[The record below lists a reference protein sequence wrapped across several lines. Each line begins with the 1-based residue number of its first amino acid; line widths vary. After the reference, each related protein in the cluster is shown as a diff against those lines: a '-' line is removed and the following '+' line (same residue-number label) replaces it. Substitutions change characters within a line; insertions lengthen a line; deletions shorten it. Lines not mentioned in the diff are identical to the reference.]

1 VSGRGHNGFFAEG
14 TPEWVEGMFG
24 NALRFN
30 GSNKVEVP
38 DHADFHLEDAVSI
51 ALWAK
56 PEADVQP
63 PYAKFFCKQKSGEYP
78 YGIQYRASGQILR
91 ATVNA
96 SARFDTSGIPNFPGE
111 WAHLCMTY
119 DGSAV
124 ILYKDGEEVGR
135 KAASGKLQ
143 QNDLSLSIGGLLE
156 STQNLVG
163 IIDDVRLFSHAL
175 TKAEILKVMEGPP
188 AGPATKPNPAA
199 GATNVP
205 RDVVLSWTPGEFAA
219 PVNGHKVYFS
229 ENFSDVNDGI
239 GGIAQDANSYAPGRL
254 AYSTTYYWRVDE
266 VNNANP
272 ESPWTG
278 QVWNF
283 TTELFAYP
291 IENITVT
298 ASSSDTAK
306 GPENTINGS
315 GLDDSGLLHGKDPED
330 NMWLSS
336 MAGPQPTWIEFQLD
350 GVYKLHQMW
359 VWNSNTSLEAVL
371 GFGFKDVTI
380 EYSVNGTDYTTLGTT
395 HEFARAPGA
404 ADYAYNTTI
413 DFGGVAAKYVKLTA
427 TSNWGGTVPQYGLS
441 EVRFFYIPVWA
452 REPYP
457 DSGATGVDVD
467 VTLSFRAGRE
477 AATHDLYL
485 STDEQAV
492 IDGTAPVVTMTETS
506 HGPLSLDLD
515 MTYFWKINEVN
526 EAETPTTWESAIWNF
541 TTRQF
546 LVVDDFESY
555 NDLNPEDPE
564 SKRIFLTWIDGYED
578 PTNGSTVGYA
588 DPDFAA
594 GEHFVETEIVRGG
607 KQSMPFFYS
616 NTGGAA
622 YSEAELPLSPPQDW
636 TVGGAK
642 TLSLWFYGDPSN
654 TAAQMY
660 VKVNGTKVAYD
671 GNAGNLL
678 LPSWQVWSIDLAS
691 VGANLQNVTTLSIGI
706 DGNGASGKLLF
717 DDIGLYVLALAPVN
731 EWRTA
736 ADSDDAEE
744 NLAAGGIDLGSSDLE
759 LPYENTGQG
768 NPQII
773 GVRFAGIPI
782 PKGATITDAWVQF
795 RVDETKGGTEPVN
808 LIIEG
813 ELSPNPATFSSAL
826 ISNRPTTTAKVQ
838 WSVPN
843 WTNVGDS
850 GPDQTTPSIASIIQ
864 EIVNQDGWAGGAI
877 VLMFRD
883 DPANPSLGIR
893 CAMAGPRNVL
903 LHIDY
908 Q

>member
-1 VSGRGHNGFFAEG
+1 MCKQLILLTSFVFVLGLTLMSTAGAGLIGYWPLDEGAGTTVADVSGRGHNGFFAEG

-38 DHADFHLEDAVSI
+38 DHADFHLEDSVSI

-135 KAASGKLQ
+135 RAASGKLQ

-156 STQNLVG
+156 STQNFDG

-175 TKAEILKVMEGPP
+175 AKAEILKVMEGPP

-219 PVNGHKVYFS
+219 PVNGHTVYLS

-239 GGIAQDANSYAPGRL
+239 GGIAQDTNSYAPGRL

-278 QVWNF
+278 PVWNF
-283 TTELFAYP
+283 TTEPVGYA
-291 IENITVT
+291 IENITAT
-298 ASSSDTAK
+298 ASSTQAADM
-306 GPENTINGS
+306 GPENTIDGS
-315 GLDDSGLLHGKDPED
+315 GLDANDLHSMEPAD
-330 NMWLSS
+330 MWLS
-336 MAGPQPTWIEFQLD
+336 GNEPLGGWIEFQFD
-350 GVYKLHQMW
+350 KVYKLHQMW
-359 VWNSNTSLEAVL
+359 VWNSNQVIESLV
-371 GFGFKDVTI
+371 GFGLKGVTVD
-380 EYSVNGTDYTTLGTT
+380 YSTNGTDYTTLGTT

-441 EVRFFYIPVWA
+441 EVRFFHIPLRA
-452 REPYP
+452 REPSP
-457 DSGATGVDVD
+457 DSGATDVDVD

-477 AATHDLYL
+477 AAQHDVYL

-492 IDGTAPVVTMTETS
+492 IDGTAPVVTVAETS
-506 HGPLSLDLD
+506 YGPLALDLD
-515 MTYFWKINEVN
+515 VTHYWRVDEVN
-526 EAETPTTWESAIWNF
+526 EAETPTTWASNIWNF
-541 TTRQF
+541 TTTDH

-555 NDLNPEDPE
+555 NDLNPDDPE
-564 SKRIFLTWIDGYED
+564 SKRIFLTWIDGYEV
-578 PTNGSTVGYA
+578 PTNGSLVGY
-588 DPDFAA
+588 DQPPFA
-594 GEHFVETEIVRGG
+594 EQTIVHGG
-607 KQSMPFFYS
+607 KQSMPFFYA

-622 YSEAELPLSPPQDW
+622 YSEAELTLSPSQDW
-636 TVGGAK
+636 TKHGVK
-642 TLSLWFYGDPSN
+642 VLSLWFFGDANN
-654 TAAQMY
+654 TTGQMY

-795 RVDETKGGTEPVN
+795 RVDETKGGTEPV
-808 LIIEG
+808 
-813 ELSPNPATFSSAL
+813 
-826 ISNRPTTTAKVQ
+826 
-838 WSVPN
+838 
-843 WTNVGDS
+843 
-850 GPDQTTPSIASIIQ
+850 
-864 EIVNQDGWAGGAI
+864 
-877 VLMFRD
+877 
-883 DPANPSLGIR
+883 
-893 CAMAGPRNVL
+893 
-903 LHIDY
+903 
-908 Q
+908 